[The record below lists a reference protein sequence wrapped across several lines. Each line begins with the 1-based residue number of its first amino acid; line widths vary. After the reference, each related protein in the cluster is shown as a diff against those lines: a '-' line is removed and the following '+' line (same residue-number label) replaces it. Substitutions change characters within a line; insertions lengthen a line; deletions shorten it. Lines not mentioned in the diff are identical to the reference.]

1 MATKK
6 TYEEIP
12 PIVKNYDTYLCRLL
26 FVYLFSFYIQQ
37 TIMAKNGHLKFI
49 DDIQTICYNFQF
61 RKNLSLAF

>member
-26 FVYLFSFYIQQ
+26 FIICLFIFILH
-37 TIMAKNGHLKFI
+37 TANNNGKKRTLEI
-49 DDIQTICYNFQF
+49 Y
-61 RKNLSLAF
+61 